1 MNWSIKMDY
10 VYAALFLHSA
20 GKEINEDNLKKLS
33 ESVGIQVDEIK
44 IKALVA
50 ALKQVNI
57 DEILK
62 SAAAAPVAQAP
73 AAQQQ
78 APAQQAVQPKEEK
91 KEEEEKKGEALEG
104 LAALFG

>member
-1 MNWSIKMDY
+1 MDY

-33 ESVGIQVDEIK
+33 ESVGAPVDEIK

-62 SAAAAPVAQAP
+62 SAVAAPVSPAP

-78 APAQQAVQPKEEK
+78 APAQQAAQPKEEK

>member
-1 MNWSIKMDY
+1 MDY

-20 GKEINEDNLKKLS
+20 GKEINEENLKKLT
-33 ESVGIQVDEIK
+33 ESVGAPVDEIK

-62 SAAAAPVAQAP
+62 SAVVAPVSQAP

-78 APAQQAVQPKEEK
+78 APAQQAAQPKEEK

>member
-1 MNWSIKMDY
+1 MDY

-20 GKEINEDNLKKLS
+20 GKEINEENLKKLS
-33 ESVGIQVDEIK
+33 ESVGIPVDEIK

-57 DEILK
+57 DEVLK
-62 SAAAAPVAQAP
+62 SVAAAPVSAAPAQAQP

-78 APAQQAVQPKEEK
+78 AAQPAEEK
-91 KEEEEKKGEALEG
+91 KEEEEKKGGEALEG

>member
-1 MNWSIKMDY
+1 MDY

-20 GKEINEDNLKKLS
+20 GKEINEENLKKLS

-62 SAAAAPVAQAP
+62 SAATAPVAQAP

-78 APAQQAVQPKEEK
+78 APAQQAAQPKEEK

>member
-1 MNWSIKMDY
+1 MDY

-62 SAAAAPVAQAP
+62 SAVVAPVSQAP

-78 APAQQAVQPKEEK
+78 APAQQAAQPKEEK

>member
-1 MNWSIKMDY
+1 MNWLIKMDY

-20 GKEINEDNLKKLS
+20 GKEINEENLKKLT
-33 ESVGIQVDEIK
+33 ESVGAPVDEIK

-62 SAAAAPVAQAP
+62 SAVAAPVSQAP

-78 APAQQAVQPKEEK
+78 APAQQAAQPKEEK

>member
-1 MNWSIKMDY
+1 MDY

-20 GKEINEDNLKKLS
+20 GKEINEENLKKLS

-62 SAAAAPVAQAP
+62 SAAVAPVAQAP

>member
-1 MNWSIKMDY
+1 MDY

-20 GKEINEDNLKKLS
+20 GKEINEENLKKLT
-33 ESVGIQVDEIK
+33 ESVGAPVDEIK

-62 SAAAAPVAQAP
+62 SAVAAPVSQAP

-78 APAQQAVQPKEEK
+78 APAQQAAQPKEEK

>member
-20 GKEINEDNLKKLS
+20 GKEINEENLKKLS
-33 ESVGIQVDEIK
+33 ESIGVPVDEIK

-62 SAAAAPVAQAP
+62 SAVAAPVAQAP
-73 AAQQQ
+73 AAQQAQ
-78 APAQQAVQPKEEK
+78 AQPPSQPKEEK
-91 KEEEEKKGEALEG
+91 KEEEEKKGGEALEG

>member
-1 MNWSIKMDY
+1 MDY

-20 GKEINEDNLKKLS
+20 GKEINEENLKKLS
-33 ESVGIQVDEIK
+33 ESVGAPVDEIK

-62 SAAAAPVAQAP
+62 SAVAAPVSQAP

-78 APAQQAVQPKEEK
+78 APAQQAAQPKEEK

>member
-1 MNWSIKMDY
+1 MDY

-20 GKEINEDNLKKLS
+20 GKEISEENLKKLTQAIGA
-33 ESVGIQVDEIK
+33 EADEIK

-50 ALKQVNI
+50 ALKEVNI

-62 SAAAAPVAQAP
+62 SAAAAPA
-73 AAQQQ
+73 
-78 APAQQAVQPKEEK
+78 APAQQQPTQAAQKQAAPAEESK
-91 KEEEEKKGEALEG
+91 EEEKKGGEALEG

>member
-20 GKEINEDNLKKLS
+20 GKEINEENLKKLS

-62 SAAAAPVAQAP
+62 SAAVAPVAQAP